1 MKKRFI
7 MIGAMALAAAL
18 PTLADT
24 DPYGNA
30 IFTYTEDGVQKTYQF
45 WVSGDM
51 AEVATKSNSCASA
64 SSCASFSSG
73 SLTASTPAV
82 PLEARYRTWLESD
95 GTTVYSTKF
104 KGCKILFF

>member
-1 MKKRFI
+1 MKKLTM
-7 MIGAMALAAAL
+7 MIGAAALATAL

-24 DPYGNA
+24 DVYGNE
-30 IFTYTEDGVQKTYQF
+30 IFTYTEGGVQKTYQF
-45 WVSGDM
+45 WVSGTK
-51 AEVATKSNSCASA
+51 AEIATKNGSGEAA
-64 SSCASFSSG
+64 SSNASLATG
-73 SLTASTPAV
+73 TYSTPAAAS